1 MKKAIIVFLLTVVL
15 ALGLTSC
22 VDLFFPSE
30 DYSYILED
38 DGTYS
43 IVGYLG
49 NSRNITVPSAFY
61 GVPVTSISEGAFS
74 NCDILE
80 SVKIPD
86 SVTSIGDA
94 AFTNCPNLENITV
107 DKRNAKYK
115 SINGDIYTKDEK
127 TLVQYATGKTD
138 KNFTIPDNVTSIAN
152 YALAGSSNLVNVTIP
167 DSVTSIGTAALAAN
181 CNLENIIVDEKN
193 VAYKSLDGNLYTKDG
208 KTLVQ
213 YAIGKAN
220 KSLTILGDITSI
232 GDYAFSL
239 CDDLTSV
246 VIPNSVETIGQYAF
260 AACSNLYEITLGKSL
275 GVIGDGA
282 FLGCTS
288 LTSVVIPDNV
298 TSIGSS
304 AFYNCDSLTSVV
316 IPDSVTSI
324 GEDAF
329 YDCNSLMSAVIG
341 DSVMSIGDYAFQDCS
356 NLTSIEIGDN
366 LTSIGYM
373 AFFRCSN
380 LVSIEIPDSVTSIG
394 DSAFWHCKR
403 LTSVAIGNSVT
414 SIGDNAFRSCHSLTS
429 IVIPDS
435 VTSIGEYAFFG
446 CTSLTS
452 IEIPDSV
459 TSIGVDAFSS
469 CDSLTS
475 VVIGDSVTSIGE
487 DAFYG
492 CDKLVEV
499 INKSSLNIVAGSKDY
514 GRVAEHAIE
523 VHSGNSKIANKDGY
537 IFYTVGGVNYLL
549 DYIGNDTD
557 LVLPESY
564 NGEHYNI
571 YEYVFYN
578 CNTLTSIVIPDSVTS
593 IGADAFYN
601 CSNLTSVVIGGNVTS
616 IDKNAFRDC
625 SSLKDVYYTGS
636 IENWCDISFK
646 DYYSNPIYYGANL
659 YFGDELVT
667 ELVIPDTV
675 TKIKSYAF
683 YNCDSLTNVEIP
695 NSVISIGYAAFSGCY
710 NLTDIVLPFVGA
722 AKDEQSDTH
731 FGYIFGASSYSA
743 NSDYVPSSLKTIIIT
758 GGTSI
763 GDYAFYN
770 CDRFTKIEIPDS
782 ITTIGDSAFSG
793 CSYSAYNAYDNAYY
807 LGNAANPYLILVK
820 AKNASITS
828 CKVNDSNKI
837 ILGSSFSGC
846 SNLVS
851 IEIPDGVTSIGKNAF
866 SNCQKL
872 VEVINK
878 SDLSITKGSTD
889 HGYIAYRAIEVHDGE
904 SKVANQNDF
913 LFYTTYD
920 GTNYLLAYIGDNVE
934 FALPS
939 SYNDEKYAI
948 YSSAFAD
955 CNKLTGVVIPDGV
968 TVIGNY
974 AFYNCENLKSIVIAD
989 SVTSIGDKAFSN
1001 CTSLT
1006 SIVIPDNVTSIG
1018 EYAFYKCYSLA
1029 RIEIPVS
1036 VTNIGAYAFTGCRCL
1051 SYIQYRGNE
1060 TQWLSISKG
1069 SGWNSGYS
1077 EYAKIIYNYTGW

>member
-30 DYSYILED
+30 DYIYILED

-43 IVGYLG
+43 ITGYLG
-49 NSRNITVPSAFY
+49 NSRNITVPSAFH
-61 GVPVTSISEGAFS
+61 GVPVTSISDEAFS
-74 NCDILE
+74 NCDSLE
-80 SVKIPD
+80 NVKIPD
-86 SVTSIGDA
+86 SVTSIGYA
-94 AFTNCPNLENITV
+94 AFAGCPNLENITV
-107 DKRNAKYK
+107 DKGNAKYK

-127 TLVQYATGKTD
+127 TLVQYAIGKTD
-138 KNFTIPDNVTSIAN
+138 KNFTIPDNVTSIDVC
-152 YALAGSSNLVNVTIP
+152 ALAGSSNLVNVTIP
-167 DSVTSIGTAALAAN
+167 DSVTSIGYDAFNN
-181 CNLENIIVDEKN
+181 CNSLKDVYYNGSVESWCNISFSSADSN
-193 VAYKSLDGNLYTKDG
+193 PMCYGANLYFCSEFVTE
-208 KTLVQ
+208 LV
-213 YAIGKAN
+213 IPDSVTEIK
-220 KSLTILGDITSI
+220 
-232 GDYAFSL
+232 DYAF
-239 CDDLTSV
+239 
-246 VIPNSVETIGQYAF
+246 N
-260 AACSNLYEITLGKSL
+260 
-275 GVIGDGA
+275 
-282 FLGCTS
+282 GCTS
-288 LTSVVIPDNV
+288 LTSIVIPDSVTSIGDFAFDGCSSLTSIDIPDSVTSIGDGAFYNCYSLTSIDIPDSVTGIGDSAFSGCSSLASIEIPDSVTSIGKHVFHDCTSLTSIVIPDSVTGIGDSAFSGCSSLASVVIPDGVTGIGKFAFSGCSSLTSVIIPDGVTVIRDYAFYNCENLKSIVMADNV
-298 TSIGSS
+298 TSIGDS
-304 AFYNCDSLTSVV
+304 AFSSCTSLASIVIPDGVTSIGSGAFHRCSSLTSIVIPEGVTSIGHDAFHGCSSLTSIIIPDRVTSIGYGAFWNCRSLTSVV

-324 GEDAF
+324 GERAF
-329 YDCNSLMSAVIG
+329 CDC
-341 DSVMSIGDYAFQDCS
+341 
-356 NLTSIEIGDN
+356 
-366 LTSIGYM
+366 
-373 AFFRCSN
+373 
-380 LVSIEIPDSVTSIG
+380 
-394 DSAFWHCKR
+394 K
-403 LTSVAIGNSVT
+403 
-414 SIGDNAFRSCHSLTS
+414 
-429 IVIPDS
+429 
-435 VTSIGEYAFFG
+435 
-446 CTSLTS
+446 
-452 IEIPDSV
+452 
-459 TSIGVDAFSS
+459 
-469 CDSLTS
+469 SLTS

-487 DAFYG
+487 EAFYNCYSLTGVVIPDSVTSIGIDAFYG

-537 IFYTVGGVNYLL
+537 IFYTAGGVNYLF
-549 DYIGNDTD
+549 DYIGNDTE
-557 LVLPESY
+557 LALPASY
-564 NGEHYNI
+564 NGTNYEI
-571 YEYVFYN
+571 YKYGFYGN
-578 CNTLTSIVIPDSVTS
+578 NKITSIEIPSSVT
-593 IGADAFYN
+593 
-601 CSNLTSVVIGGNVTS
+601 
-616 IDKNAFRDC
+616 
-625 SSLKDVYYTGS
+625 
-636 IENWCDISFK
+636 
-646 DYYSNPIYYGANL
+646 
-659 YFGDELVT
+659 
-667 ELVIPDTV
+667 
-675 TKIKSYAF
+675 
-683 YNCDSLTNVEIP
+683 
-695 NSVISIGYAAFSGCY
+695 SIGYAAFSGCN

-731 FGYIFGASSYSA
+731 FGYIFGASSYSE

-807 LGNAANPYLILVK
+807 LGNAVNPYLILVK

-851 IEIPDGVTSIGKNAF
+851 IEIPDGVTSIGENAF
-866 SNCQKL
+866 SDCQKL

-955 CNKLTGVVIPDGV
+955 CNKLTGVVISDGV

-974 AFYNCENLKSIVIAD
+974 AFYNCENLKSVVIAD
-989 SVTSIGDKAFSN
+989 SVTSIGDNAFSN
-1001 CTSLT
+1001 CTSLA
-1006 SIVIPDNVTSIG
+1006 SIVIPDGVTSIG
-1018 EYAFYKCYSLA
+1018 EYAFYNCYSLTS
-1029 RIEIPVS
+1029 IEIPVS
-1036 VTNIGAYAFTGCRCL
+1036 VTNIGAYAFSGCKHL
-1051 SYIQYRGNE
+1051 SYIKYRGNE

-1069 SGWNSGYS
+1069 SGWNSGYY
-1077 EYAKIIYNYTGW
+1077 EYAEIIYNYTRW